1 MANNISP
8 LSGLCRSRSR
18 SRSRSLSVD
27 PSEVMNGDAVELH
40 CIPMETHFC
49 PVPKL
54 LMATPVGLNSVSLAR
69 HPS

>member
-1 MANNISP
+1 
-8 LSGLCRSRSR
+8 
-18 SRSRSLSVD
+18 
-27 PSEVMNGDAVELH
+27 MNGDAVELH